1 MSFAKQFSIELISQ
15 AARATQAS
23 AGASCFPR
31 SLEPRHRHCSS
42 IWASLL
48 KPCSADPQDC
58 RHGGQEVPSP
68 LQELNMQLP
77 PTVEPE
83 VTAEIT
89 RGSMF
94 VDTVGLTGLASGFF
108 GDLDLFESCLQSFPR
123 IPFHLAEA

>member
-1 MSFAKQFSIELISQ
+1 
-15 AARATQAS
+15 
-23 AGASCFPR
+23 
-31 SLEPRHRHCSS
+31 
-42 IWASLL
+42 
-48 KPCSADPQDC
+48 
-58 RHGGQEVPSP
+58 
-68 LQELNMQLP
+68 MQLP